1 MKIKSLSLDESL
13 NQSVVILGKI
23 ILLLMKPVSQNWFH
37 YNFLIFNWSKEMIAQ
52 FVCQFLLPF
61 RITFDEVWVT
71 VL

>member
-37 YNFLIFNWSKEMIAQ
+37 YNFLILIGPKK
-52 FVCQFLLPF
+52 
-61 RITFDEVWVT
+61 
-71 VL
+71 